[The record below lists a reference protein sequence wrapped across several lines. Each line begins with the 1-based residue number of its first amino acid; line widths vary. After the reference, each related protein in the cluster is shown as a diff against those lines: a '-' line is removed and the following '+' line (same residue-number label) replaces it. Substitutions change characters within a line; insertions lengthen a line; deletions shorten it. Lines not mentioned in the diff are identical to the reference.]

1 MQSKSLIFASNASL
15 YSASSIRQPA
25 LVAQHAMHATSRD
38 VSARAGRA
46 ANRVKLGDS
55 DLQVSECCLGTMT
68 WGSQNTEAQAHEQ
81 LNYAFDEAGL
91 NFLDTAEMYPV
102 PPKAEYQGKTDKYIG
117 TWLSGRK
124 REDVILASKVSGYSE
139 AKHLRDAA
147 DGTRVN
153 ASQIEESVNKSLARL
168 GTDYIDLLQIHW
180 PDRYV
185 PLFGSAP
192 FDVNLVRPDTIPFE
206 EQLKGLDNVIRAG
219 KVRHI
224 GLSNET
230 TFGVCEFVK
239 ASQAGSLPKPISIQN
254 SYSLLARVLFE
265 TDLAEAC
272 APHNYNIGLLAYS
285 PLAGGSLTGK
295 YQTGGPK
302 ESRFNLFP
310 GYMERFNKSLAREAI
325 GEYVALAEARGLTAT
340 QLALAWVRS
349 RWFTASTIIGAT
361 TMEQLKQNIE
371 AFDIDLDDDV
381 IQEVNRIYRRRKD
394 PAVREE

>member
-1 MQSKSLIFASNASL
+1 
-15 YSASSIRQPA
+15 
-25 LVAQHAMHATSRD
+25 
-38 VSARAGRA
+38 
-46 ANRVKLGDS
+46 
-55 DLQVSECCLGTMT
+55 MT
-68 WGSQNTEAQAHEQ
+68 WGSQNTEEQAHQQ

-91 NFLDTAEMYPV
+91 NFMDTAEMYPV
-102 PPKAEYQGKTDKYIG
+102 PTKAEYQGKTDEIIG
-117 TWLSGRK
+117 TWLSGR
-124 REDVILASKVSGYSE
+124 RRDDVILATKVSGYSE
-139 AKHLRDAA
+139 VKHLRDAGN
-147 DGTRVN
+147 GTSVT
-153 ASQIEESVNKSLARL
+153 AAQIEESVNKSLKRL

-192 FDVNLVRPDTIPFE
+192 YDVNQFREDAVPFE
-206 EQLKGLDNVIRAG
+206 EQLRGFDNVIRAG

-239 ASQAGSLPKPISIQN
+239 AAEAGSLPKPISIQN

-272 APHNYNIGLLAYS
+272 AVTNHNIGLLAYS

-325 GEYVALAEARGLTAT
+325 AEYSKLAEDNGMTPT
-340 QLALAWVRS
+340 QMALAWVRS
-349 RWFTASTIIGAT
+349 KWFTASTIIGAT
-361 TMEQLKQNIE
+361 TMDQLKQNIQ
-371 AFDIDLDDDV
+371 AFDVDLDDPV
-381 IQEVNRIYRRRKD
+381 IQEINRIYRRRRD